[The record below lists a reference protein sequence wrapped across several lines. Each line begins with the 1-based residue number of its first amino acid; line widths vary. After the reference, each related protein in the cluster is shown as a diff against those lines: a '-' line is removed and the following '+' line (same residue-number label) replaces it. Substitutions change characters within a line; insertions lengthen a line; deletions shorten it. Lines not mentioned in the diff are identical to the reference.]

1 MIKARTIGM
10 LDNAVIN
17 PVLTSTSEVA
27 NYTFLTVD
35 GETYLVANT
44 VNGDDSYFDDVT
56 FAAGEYL
63 NGYNLRPW
71 VGQEII
77 ADDKHIAYASGAKYS
92 DLNDEDILTINA
104 DGKLAVASAAPS
116 AGYYFV
122 IVGKTRLVGNAV
134 ILAVKN
140 AG

>member
-17 PVLTSTSEVA
+17 PVLTSTSNVA
-27 NYTFLTVD
+27 NYTFITD
-35 GETYLVANT
+35 GDETYLIANT

-71 VGQEII
+71 VGQEIV
-77 ADDKHIAYASGAKYS
+77 ADDRHIAYETEKSYAALTVGGY
-92 DLNDEDILTINA
+92 LTIDKN
-104 DGKLAVASAAPS
+104 GKLVMATAAPES
-116 AGYYFV
+116 GYYFV
-122 IVGKTRLVGNAV
+122 IAGKTRLTGNAV
-134 ILAVKN
+134 ILTVKN
-140 AG
+140 N